1 MMTPQA
7 IKDIERFYA
16 VYNPD
21 RISMVPMI
29 AQDAAKRGLAS
40 ASVFRSLYNKYAIK
54 PKAGRFVAL
63 VTLRREF
70 DSVDNEVLLSVL
82 RRCEFER
89 EHDGQPIDVAARAL
103 LVSMGHDPRVQ
114 PQSQS
119 QPRQTTIEGTPQR
132 QVFNTQSSLSPTS
145 TGYAASLRTTPAERA
160 PNGQLLSP
168 APPVYGSS
176 LRAADTE
183 GTLTAER
190 VVEEEVR
197 EWAQRMVQPYLAA
210 KGLHE
215 GDYPLF
221 DPNVRLCDG
230 LRDGGVLWMLQRVLS
245 NPHMDARQ
253 LADLP
258 VPKTSG
264 FYGRDNVCQFIS
276 FVKRSVMTSASQ
288 HSSLFT
294 DADLCDAKGDRA
306 VVNCL
311 LLVSKMGA
319 QRRMFNPKLLPSIVL
334 YEQEIDEQEREEE
347 AAASP
352 PSSPQCSPER
362 ASPEVSRPSQQPSPP
377 HHRVILSPPVDNRHN
392 VVDMMALI
400 ECQRSAEFDR
410 QRLFVHEAEARK
422 RLHTHIRTR
431 LSILGESLVAARNVA
446 ASPQAP
452 RGATSAV
459 RDIGQASP
467 LPHRRAPNTASTL
480 GPQQHPATPLRAYRP
495 PVTAPAPSLDDKVR
509 MAVSNVAGRKK
520 GASAD
525 FYRWKHTG
533 EYVVYHRITKKRT
546 VVHVRE
552 VRNQLM
558 IRVGGGW
565 DLFPDW
571 LARHVFIDTM

>member
-7 IKDIERFYA
+7 ISDIERFYA

-40 ASVFRSLYNKYAIK
+40 ASVFRSLYNKYSIK

-63 VTLRREF
+63 VALRREF
-70 DSVDNEVLLSVL
+70 ASVDNEVLLSVL

-89 EHDGQPIDVAARAL
+89 EHDGQPIDVAARTL
-103 LVSMGHDPRVQ
+103 LISLGHTSIRSVQ
-114 PQSQS
+114 PQQS
-119 QPRQTTIEGTPQR
+119 TMVESTPQR
-132 QVFNTQSSLSPTS
+132 QVLHTQSTVSPSPTT
-145 TGYAASLRTTPAERA
+145 TGYAASLKTTPAERA

-168 APPVYGSS
+168 TPPPVYGSS
-176 LRAADTE
+176 LRAADTAGE
-183 GTLTAER
+183 LTAER

-197 EWAQRMVQPYLAA
+197 EWTQRMVQPYLAA
-210 KGLHE
+210 KGLLE
-215 GDYPLF
+215 EDYPLF
-221 DPNVRLCDG
+221 NPNVRLCDG

-245 NPHMDARQ
+245 NPHMDGRQ

-276 FVKRSVMTSASQ
+276 FVKKSVMTSPSQ

-311 LLVSKMGA
+311 LLVSKIGA

-362 ASPEVSRPSQQPSPP
+362 ASPEVPRPSQASSSAPP
-377 HHRVILSPPVDNRHN
+377 THRVILSPPADNRHT
-392 VVDMMALI
+392 VVDMMAVI

-410 QRLFVHEAEARK
+410 QRLCVHEAEARK

-431 LSILGESLVAARNVA
+431 LSILGESLVAARNIA
-446 ASPQAP
+446 ASPQVP
-452 RGATSAV
+452 RTMV
-459 RDIGQASP
+459 RDVGQASP
-467 LPHRRAPNTASTL
+467 LPHRRAPNTSSTL
-480 GPQQHPATPLRAYRP
+480 GPQQHPVTPLRAYRP

-565 DLFPDW
+565 DLFPNW
-571 LARHVFIDTM
+571 LARHVFIDAM